1 MRVLMVDN
9 YDSFTYNLVHL
20 LEAEGAEVSCAAAAR
35 VSIEEARELA
45 PDRSSSPPARG
56 APRGRAA
63 RSSSSSGSPRSA
75 ARLTHSR
82 PATALGSAA
91 AVAVAVEAAPYV
103 VLDDEYR
110 VVETSWAADAGVG
123 PNRGESLFDHFAG
136 SRPLFLPYLEEARHA
151 GRVVT
156 FAQYFDGYVAE
167 VRIVPGSS
175 TLTVVWEQLC
185 ILDVMTMD
193 GLHASLRRALDVL
206 RAREDA
212 LHREVVRNRLRVVEG
227 GR

>member
-1 MRVLMVDN
+1 M
-9 YDSFTYNLVHL
+9 
-20 LEAEGAEVSCAAAAR
+20 
-35 VSIEEARELA
+35 
-45 PDRSSSPPARG
+45 
-56 APRGRAA
+56 
-63 RSSSSSGSPRSA
+63 
-75 ARLTHSR
+75 
-82 PATALGSAA
+82 
-91 AVAVAVEAAPYV
+91 AVAVEAAPYV

-123 PNRGESLFDHFAG
+123 PNRGESLFDYLAG
-136 SRPLFLPYLEEARHA
+136 SRPLFLPYLEEARRA
-151 GRVVT
+151 GSVVT

-212 LHREVVRNRLRVVEG
+212 LHREAVRSRLRVVEG